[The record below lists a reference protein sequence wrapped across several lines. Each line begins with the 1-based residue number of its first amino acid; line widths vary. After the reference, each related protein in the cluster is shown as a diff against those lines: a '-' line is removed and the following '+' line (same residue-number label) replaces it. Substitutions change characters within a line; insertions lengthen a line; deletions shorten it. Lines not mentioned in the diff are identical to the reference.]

1 MVMQPWLKYLSPL
14 LLRCQLI
21 LICGSSWKHMAGR
34 FISYSRNVQIHLRW
48 GQRRHFLSPFLTV
61 RTMKTTISCSPFIN
75 SWGCV
80 FSQAS
85 NNIKF
90 ALNTFK
96 RGCLKGCW
104 HDRRITKSETEM
116 LAASPPRSILTDL
129 RCVPEGQRIK
139 QSYRA
144 RMQPAGLCC
153 FQGGLPRPD
162 SESRL
167 YENFKYVND

>member
-1 MVMQPWLKYLSPL
+1 M
-14 LLRCQLI
+14 
-21 LICGSSWKHMAGR
+21 LICSSSWKHMAGR
-34 FISYSRNVQIHLRW
+34 FISYSRDVQIHLRW
-48 GQRRHFLSPFLTV
+48 GRQRHLLSPAPLLIV
-61 RTMKTTISCSPFIN
+61 RTIKTTIIH
-75 SWGCV
+75 GCV

-85 NNIKF
+85 NNIKS

-96 RGCLKGCW
+96 NGCLKGCW
-104 HDRRITKSETEM
+104 HDGRITKSETEI
-116 LAASPPRSILTDL
+116 LAASPPRSIVTDL

-139 QSYRA
+139 QSYWA

-167 YENFKYVND
+167 YKNFEYVND